1 MYSRL
6 HTHRYIGEGEKKV
19 KERQPIS
26 LYSWG
31 IGIYQSEDLY
41 RCYHMVI
48 IQTDTWSC
56 LSLTS
61 SVSKMDTATPYLKG
75 TEQV

>member
-48 IQTDTWSC
+48 IQTDT
-56 LSLTS
+56 
-61 SVSKMDTATPYLKG
+61 
-75 TEQV
+75 